1 MEIVNMVA
9 TGSLNVSEVDLESVY
24 QDSDQEITDFY
35 PGRLE
40 IRFDDET
47 PMVMMYP
54 AGTYTIPG
62 AQSIA
67 EIEAVRDRLDA
78 YLGDVTDGFLATESF
93 EIKYIVFMEDY
104 EANLDLELVTIQLG
118 LSRTEY
124 EPEQFPAVIFR
135 STDPD
140 GVVLIFATGKLLFT
154 GFDSR
159 DAAET
164 VHHQLT
170 EELDSLTN
178 R

>member
-24 QDSDQEITDFY
+24 QDLDQEIADYY

-62 AQSIA
+62 AQSVE
-67 EIEAVRDRLDA
+67 EIEAVRERLDA
-78 YLGDVTDGFLATESF
+78 YLSDMTDGFLAIEPF

-104 EANLDLELVTIQLG
+104 GADLDLELVTVQLG
-118 LSRTEY
+118 LSCTEY
-124 EPEQFPAVIFR
+124 EPEQFPAVIYR
-135 STDPD
+135 AEDPE
-140 GVVLIFATGKLLFT
+140 GVVLIFASGKLLFT
-154 GFDSR
+154 GFESR
-159 DAAET
+159 EAAEA
-164 VHHQLT
+164 VQSELH
-170 EELDSLTN
+170 EEFDSVLN